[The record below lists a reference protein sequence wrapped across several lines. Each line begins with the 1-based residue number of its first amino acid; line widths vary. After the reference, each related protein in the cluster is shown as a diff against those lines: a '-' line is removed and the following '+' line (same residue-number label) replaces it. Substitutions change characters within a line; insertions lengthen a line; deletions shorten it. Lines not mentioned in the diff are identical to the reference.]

1 MGNIP
6 EEVLLALAVKN
17 SGGGSGTSDYDQLSN
32 KPQIGGVTLSGNKS
46 ASDLSLASLD
56 SNGKVPASQLP
67 SYVDDVIN
75 GYLHDGKFYED
86 DQYTTEISGEDGK
99 IYVDLATNKTYR
111 WSGLAFVEI
120 SESLAL
126 GETAST
132 AYAGN
137 KGKANADAITAILD
151 GQSID
156 SFADVETALSSKAN
170 SSTVNAILDGQ
181 SIDSFGDVET
191 ALNGKQASLSAGD
204 YIDIDGNEISVNR
217 VIPNEEVSYEIVTKS
232 TSSDPY
238 TNAQTVKKFVN
249 GTEVSSADYT
259 RYSVEQE
266 YAEHKVVFDD
276 VLWLGYGAAGTQ
288 GGWSYGLLVAS
299 DDHSAGYLYE
309 WGWNSEVDVTEDF
322 SIVDHSGE
330 KLIIKSELDAAIAG
344 KQNTLTAGDY
354 IQFNGNEI
362 SVNRSIAVNAVRRY
376 VFRGSESTRYIDT
389 YLDDELVDTVS
400 MYFTESARNFNDEI
414 SVVYD
419 GTSKWLITNLKAST
433 TKPQGYVEQRGFYD
447 SSEYTQSFEIEL
459 HAGDKLVIK
468 DELDAA
474 IANKQDK
481 LTFDSVPTDGST
493 NPVESNGIYDAL
505 ASKADASALA
515 SKADI
520 TDLAPAF
527 STSTAYTVG
536 QYVSYDGNIYKCTS
550 AHSAGAWVAGDF
562 TLVAVA
568 SELETKQPKTDN
580 SLTTTSKDTTGA
592 INEVNSN
599 LTSLETDVEE
609 LQAYTGYGSSEII
622 GVEVDYVNKSFRR
635 LGAAVGKNGGSDFDN
650 FPMFGG
656 RRRCNVADDG
666 TISKYYGDTGYAEDG
681 TNGQV
686 MVYQPKFYY
695 KMVPL
700 KLEKQSTGKGYH
712 IRKAAYY
719 VTATPLKGFKVHPA
733 FVDASGN
740 ELEYILIGASKG
752 CIYDVSESAYITD
765 DSQVMD
771 NTADK
776 FSSIFGVKPASGL
789 TQDLTRP
796 KIEQM
801 CQNRGANWHE
811 LNVQM
816 VAMTELLMLIE
827 YGKFDMQRA
836 VGKGVVDI
844 TDNSSYNCAA
854 TSGSTSALGNVSG
867 RATSTTIVTNT
878 STTYTDDGKTSITY
892 RGEEDPYGDMWEFIM
907 GMNVWGNGSMN
918 GGEPYI
924 CSDYNYA
931 ESKNDGNY
939 KGAGFTI
946 ANSDGYVNA
955 WGYGSEDFDWL
966 FMASEV
972 GGSDAL
978 PVGDYLWK
986 TANLNGYRIAL
997 MGARW
1002 NDSWRAGAFGW
1013 AVYGAVGD
1021 RYRGIGGRLAYLP
1034 S

>member
-1 MGNIP
+1 MSFNT
-6 EEVLLALAVKN
+6 V
-17 SGGGSGTSDYDQLSN
+17 
-32 KPQIGGVTLSGNKS
+32 
-46 ASDLSLASLD
+46 
-56 SNGKVPASQLP
+56 
-67 SYVDDVIN
+67 
-75 GYLHDGKFYED
+75 
-86 DQYTTEISGEDGK
+86 
-99 IYVDLATNKTYR
+99 NKTTGEL
-111 WSGLAFVEI
+111 SPIAGLPITDANNI
-120 SESLAL
+120 NYNNSNSELSA
-126 GETAST
+126 TKVQS
-132 AYAGN
+132 
-137 KGKANADAITAILD
+137 AID
-151 GQSID
+151 
-156 SFADVETALSSKAN
+156 ELSS
-170 SSTVNAILDGQ
+170 
-181 SIDSFGDVET
+181 E
-191 ALNGKQASLSAGD
+191 KQ
-204 YIDIDGNEISVNR
+204 
-217 VIPNEEVSYEIVTKS
+217 
-232 TSSDPY
+232 
-238 TNAQTVKKFVN
+238 
-249 GTEVSSADYT
+249 
-259 RYSVEQE
+259 
-266 YAEHKVVFDD
+266 
-276 VLWLGYGAAGTQ
+276 
-288 GGWSYGLLVAS
+288 
-299 DDHSAGYLYE
+299 
-309 WGWNSEVDVTEDF
+309 
-322 SIVDHSGE
+322 E
-330 KLIIKSELDAAIAG
+330 K
-344 KQNTLTAGDY
+344 N
-354 IQFNGNEI
+354 
-362 SVNRSIAVNAVRRY
+362 
-376 VFRGSESTRYIDT
+376 
-389 YLDDELVDTVS
+389 
-400 MYFTESARNFNDEI
+400 
-414 SVVYD
+414 
-419 GTSKWLITNLKAST
+419 
-433 TKPQGYVEQRGFYD
+433 D
-447 SSEYTQSFEIEL
+447 SSLQT
-459 HAGDKLVIK
+459 
-468 DELDAA
+468 
-474 IANKQDK
+474 
-481 LTFDSVPTDGST
+481 
-493 NPVESNGIYDAL
+493 
-505 ASKADASALA
+505 
-515 SKADI
+515 
-520 TDLAPAF
+520 
-527 STSTAYTVG
+527 TA
-536 QYVSYDGNIYKCTS
+536 
-550 AHSAGAWVAGDF
+550 
-562 TLVAVA
+562 
-568 SELETKQPKTDN
+568 KT
-580 SLTTTSKDTTGA
+580 TTGA
-592 INEVNSN
+592 INELNSN

-1002 NDSWRAGAFGW
+1002 LYSWRAGAFGW
-1013 AVYGAVGD
+1013 GVNGAVGGRSRD
-1021 RYRGIGGRLAYLP
+1021 VGGRLAYLP